1 MERSGYYYIIVDE
14 SKYLQLIENN
24 LDLVDKAFNS
34 RGGLQVCFRWG
45 VLHVERI
52 PVGFTGQVSV
62 TQVDQNLA
70 KISFT
75 IFDSVI
81 GG

>member
-1 MERSGYYYIIVDE
+1 MQRSGYYYIIVDE

-24 LDLVDKAFNS
+24 LDLVDKAFYS
-34 RGGLQVCFRWG
+34 RRGLQVCFRWG
-45 VLHVERI
+45 VLHVEGV

-75 IFDSVI
+75 IFDTVMR
-81 GG
+81 G